1 MDTELKTQLDRIEA
15 KVEAGRVAAEK
26 TRKYLLWT
34 GIATLVIIV
43 LPLLFLPFAIGSLM
57 SSYSSALNF

>member
-1 MDTELKTQLDRIEA
+1 MDTDLKAQLDRIEA
-15 KVEAGRVAAEK
+15 VAMAAKVSAEK

-34 GIATLVIIV
+34 GVITAVIII

-57 SSYSSALNF
+57 SSYGSALNF